1 MKNQSPLVTLR
12 DLAQKAVEQAS
23 TQLGQARLSYQNAEQ
38 QLSMLL
44 SYQDEYRVRLNDT
57 LSHGMASS
65 SWQNYQQFIQTL
77 EQAIDQHRYQLAQ
90 WNVKVEQAVKHW
102 QEKQQR
108 LNAFETLNERAETS
122 ARLQENRLDQK
133 LMDEFAQR
141 ASQRSLN
148 S

>member
-1 MKNQSPLVTLR
+1 MKSQSPLVTLR
-12 DLAQKAVEQAS
+12 DLAQKAVEQAT
-23 TQLGQARLSYQNAEQ
+23 TQLGQVRLSYHNAEQ
-38 QLSMLL
+38 QLTMLL
-44 SYQDEYRVRLNDT
+44 SYQDEYRVKLNDT
-57 LSHGMASS
+57 LCNGMASS

-77 EQAIDQHRYQLAQ
+77 EQAIEQHRHQLAQ

-108 LNAFETLNERAETS
+108 LNAFETLQERAETTQ
-122 ARLQENRLDQK
+122 RLQENRLDQK

>member
-1 MKNQSPLVTLR
+1 MKSQSPLVTLR
-12 DLAQKAVEQAS
+12 DLAQKAVEQAT
-23 TQLGQARLSYQNAEQ
+23 TQLGQVRLSYHNVEQ
-38 QLSMLL
+38 QLTMLL

-57 LSHGMASS
+57 LSNGMASS

-77 EQAIDQHRYQLAQ
+77 EQAIEQHRHQLAQ

-108 LNAFETLNERAETS
+108 LNAFETLQERAETTQ
-122 ARLQENRLDQK
+122 RLHENRLDQK

>member
-23 TQLGQARLSYQNAEQ
+23 TQLGQARLSYQ
-38 QLSMLL
+38 
-44 SYQDEYRVRLNDT
+44 DEYRVRLNDT
-57 LSHGMASS
+57 LSNGMASS

-77 EQAIDQHRYQLAQ
+77 EQAIDQHRHQLAQ
-90 WNVKVEQAVKHW
+90 WNTKVEQAVKHW

>member
-1 MKNQSPLVTLR
+1 MKNQSPLVTLCE
-12 DLAQKAVEQAS
+12 LAQKAVEQAT
-23 TQLGQARLSYQNAEQ
+23 TQLGQARLSYQNVEQ
-38 QLSMLL
+38 QLTMLL
-44 SYQDEYRVRLNDT
+44 SYQDEYRMRLNDT
-57 LSHGMASS
+57 LSNGMASS

-77 EQAIDQHRYQLAQ
+77 EQAIDQHRNQLAQ

-108 LNAFETLNERAETS
+108 LNAFETLQERAEST

>member
-1 MKNQSPLVTLR
+1 MKSQSPLITLR

-23 TQLGQARLSYQNAEQ
+23 TLLGQVRLSYQNAEQ
-38 QLSMLL
+38 QLTMLL
-44 SYQDEYRVRLNDT
+44 TYQDEYRVRLNDT
-57 LSHGMASS
+57 LSNGMASS

-77 EQAIDQHRYQLAQ
+77 EQAIDQHRHQLAQ

-108 LNAFETLNERAETS
+108 LNAFETLNERAETTL
-122 ARLQENRLDQK
+122 RLQESRLDQK

>member
-1 MKNQSPLVTLR
+1 MKSQSPLVTLR
-12 DLAQKAVEQAS
+12 DLAQKAVEQAT
-23 TQLGQARLSYQNAEQ
+23 TQLGQVRLSYQNAEQ

-57 LSHGMASS
+57 LSNGMASS

-77 EQAIDQHRYQLAQ
+77 EQAIEQHRNQLAQ
-90 WNVKVEQAVKHW
+90 WNTKVEQAVQHW

-108 LNAFETLNERAETS
+108 LNAFETLQDRAETT

>member
-1 MKNQSPLVTLR
+1 MKNQSPLVTLCE
-12 DLAQKAVEQAS
+12 LAQKAVEQAT

-38 QLSMLL
+38 QLTMLL

-57 LSHGMASS
+57 LSNGMASS
-65 SWQNYQQFIQTL
+65 NWQNYQQFIQTL
-77 EQAIDQHRYQLAQ
+77 EQAIDQHRNQLAQ

-108 LNAFETLNERAETS
+108 LNAFETLQERADTT

>member
-1 MKNQSPLVTLR
+1 MKSQSPLITLR
-12 DLAQKAVEQAS
+12 DLAQKAVEQAT
-23 TQLGQARLSYQNAEQ
+23 TQLGQVRLSYQNAEQ

-57 LSHGMASS
+57 LSNGMASS

-77 EQAIDQHRYQLAQ
+77 EQAIEQHRHQLAQ

-108 LNAFETLNERAETS
+108 LNAFETLNERAETT
-122 ARLQENRLDQK
+122 ARLHENRLDQK

-141 ASQRSLN
+141 ASQRSLH

>member
-1 MKNQSPLVTLR
+1 MKSQSPLITLR

-23 TQLGQARLSYQNAEQ
+23 TQLGQVRLSYQNAEQ
-38 QLSMLL
+38 QLTMLL
-44 SYQDEYRVRLNDT
+44 TYQDEYRVRLNDT
-57 LSHGMASS
+57 LSNGMASS

-77 EQAIDQHRYQLAQ
+77 EQAIDQHRHQLAQ

-108 LNAFETLNERAETS
+108 LNAFETLNERAETTL
-122 ARLQENRLDQK
+122 RLQESRLDQK

>member
-1 MKNQSPLVTLR
+1 MKSQSPLVTLR

-23 TQLGQARLSYQNAEQ
+23 TQLGQVRLSYQNAEQ

-57 LSHGMASS
+57 LSNGMASS

-77 EQAIDQHRYQLAQ
+77 EQAIEQHRNQLAQ
-90 WNVKVEQAVKHW
+90 WNVKVEQAVQHW

-108 LNAFETLNERAETS
+108 LNAFETLQERAETT

-133 LMDEFAQR
+133 LVDEFAQR

>member
-1 MKNQSPLVTLR
+1 MKSQSPLITLR

-23 TQLGQARLSYQNAEQ
+23 TQLGQVRLSYQNAEQ
-38 QLSMLL
+38 QLTMLL
-44 SYQDEYRVRLNDT
+44 TYQDEYRVRLNDT
-57 LSHGMASS
+57 LSNGMASS

-77 EQAIDQHRYQLAQ
+77 EQAIDQHRHQLAQ
-90 WNVKVEQAVKHW
+90 WNVQVEQAVKHW

-108 LNAFETLNERAETS
+108 LNAFETLNERAETTLG
-122 ARLQENRLDQK
+122 LQESRLDQK

>member
-1 MKNQSPLVTLR
+1 MKSQSPLVTLR

-23 TQLGQARLSYQNAEQ
+23 TQLGQVRLSYQNAEQ

-57 LSHGMASS
+57 LSNGMASS

-77 EQAIDQHRYQLAQ
+77 EQAIEQHRNQLAQ
-90 WNVKVEQAVKHW
+90 WNVKVEQAVQHW

-108 LNAFETLNERAETS
+108 LNAFETLQERAETT